1 MNPAARLKR
10 VTSAVLAVA
19 LVGCSVTRPP
29 GPPPPAAPPP
39 VAVPPPPGPALESKP
54 PLPPA
59 SVGPRAAEPVEGGA
73 EAKPAPPLVAPSIAP
88 PTPPGQGGRFVVL
101 NFDSA
106 DVETVVHAASEIL
119 GFNYVIAPDVRGKV
133 TVQTSGRIPQEDVFN
148 VLLAVLEV
156 HGFTAVK
163 AGALYKI
170 VRIPDAVT
178 RAVPTVVGTS
188 LEPARD
194 PDQIITQIVPVRFAN
209 VNDLR
214 TLLQPL
220 ISPQRGALIPHR
232 ETNILIITDT
242 ASNVRRLLGIVR
254 LVDVE
259 VALEEIQIIP
269 LQFADAGE
277 LAQILN
283 QLFASGRLRGATPA
297 VGPVLAPGAP
307 AAAPRVGGE
316 SAVERP
322 PLILAERRSNSLVI
336 NARRNELETIRSLIA
351 RLDVN
356 ITGGRR
362 IFIYYAENAK
372 AKDLAATMNAI
383 YGKETAAASTAPGTL
398 RQAAGEPPRPP
409 TGTVYGPG
417 APLGAAAPTGAGPSV
432 AEAALVEGQFRFIA
446 DETTNA
452 IILATYPRFWS
463 EFEQTLRQLDRSPRQ
478 VLIEVMVAEITLTDE
493 TKLGLEWALREGR
506 FSLSSAPGLGT
517 NAAGTLQAR
526 PTFSIPSTD
535 PLSTL
540 AGFNAF
546 TFATDRFFA
555 ALNALAT
562 QNLANV
568 LSSPSIMTSE
578 NKKAVINVSDSI
590 PIVTSQQVPI
600 GGTTTPTATATTSVI
615 GTQSVEYRDAGVILT
630 VTPRIGERGTVA
642 LDVKQEVNDVGDPEP
657 PTGSRR
663 IIKREAETSVV
674 LVNNQTLVLGGLIR
688 DRRGKTQRGI
698 PVLQDIPIL
707 GYLFGV
713 KDHTIQKT
721 ELLILITPRVIG
733 TALDA
738 ATVTDAFR
746 RASPQF
752 EQSLQKGVKLP
763 PTMPGAPQPQ
773 PPAPAAPPLIPLP
786 RSAPPVFPA
795 PLAAPSVPPASMAP
809 APAESG
815 AAPPAPAPIAPPSLP
830 PAPETAP
837 PPR

>member
-1 MNPAARLKR
+1 
-10 VTSAVLAVA
+10 
-19 LVGCSVTRPP
+19 
-29 GPPPPAAPPP
+29 
-39 VAVPPPPGPALESKP
+39 
-54 PLPPA
+54 
-59 SVGPRAAEPVEGGA
+59 
-73 EAKPAPPLVAPSIAP
+73 
-88 PTPPGQGGRFVVL
+88 VL

-106 DVETVVHAASEIL
+106 DVETVVHAASEVL

-163 AGALYKI
+163 TGTLYKI
-170 VRIPDAVT
+170 VRIPDAAT
-178 RAVPTVVGTS
+178 RAVPTVVGTT

-194 PDQIITQIVPVRFAN
+194 PDEILTQIVPVRFTN

-220 ISPQRGALIPHR
+220 VSPQRGSLIAHR
-232 ETNILIITDT
+232 ETNILILTDT
-242 ASNVRRLLGIVR
+242 ASNIRRLLDIVR

-277 LAQILN
+277 LAQILT
-283 QLFASGRLRGATPA
+283 QLFASGRLRPAGAPA
-297 VGPVLAPGAP
+297 AAPVSAPAPGAP
-307 AAAPRVGGE
+307 AAPAPRAPG
-316 SAVERP
+316 AAAERP
-322 PLILAERRSNSLVI
+322 PLILAERRSNVLVV
-336 NARRNELETIRSLIA
+336 NARRNELETIKSLIA

-362 IFIYYAENAK
+362 IFIYFAENAK

-383 YGKETAAASTAPGTL
+383 YGKETGAASTAPATL
-398 RQAAGEPPRPP
+398 RQAAGEPRQPP
-409 TGTVYGPG
+409 TGTVYAPTAPPPPPPG
-417 APLGAAAPTGAGPSV
+417 AASGTGV
-432 AEAALVEGQFRFIA
+432 AEASLVEGQFRFIA
-446 DETTNA
+446 DEATNS

-478 VLIEVMVAEITLTDE
+478 VLVEVLVAEITLTDE
-493 TKLGLEWALREGR
+493 TKLGIEWAVREGR
-506 FSLSSAPGLGT
+506 FDFSNAPGLGT
-517 NAAGTLQAR
+517 NAAGTLQGR
-526 PTFSIPSTD
+526 PTFKIPTAATAGATTAI
-535 PLSTL
+535 STL
-540 AGFNAF
+540 AGFNLF
-546 TFATDRFFA
+546 TLATDRFFA
-555 ALNALAT
+555 ALNAFAAA
-562 QNLANV
+562 NLANV

-600 GGTTTPTATATTSVI
+600 GGTTTPTAANTTSVI

-642 LDVKQEVNDVGDPEP
+642 LEVKQEVNDVGDPEP

-674 LVNNQTLVLGGLIR
+674 LLNNQTLVLGGLIR
-688 DRRGKTQRGI
+688 DRRGKVERGI

-707 GYLFGV
+707 GYFFGA
-713 KDHTIQKT
+713 KTHTLQKT

-738 ATVTDAFR
+738 ATVTDAMR
-746 RASPQF
+746 KASPQI
-752 EQSLQKGVKLP
+752 EESLKKGVRLP
-763 PTMPGAPQPQ
+763 PTSPGAPPPP
-773 PPAPAAPPLIPLP
+773 PPAPAAPPLLPLP
-786 RSAPPVFPA
+786 QSAPPPA
-795 PLAAPSVPPASMAP
+795 PGSSVAPGITAPPEPVAP
-809 APAESG
+809 APPA
-815 AAPPAPAPIAPPSLP
+815 AAAPVPAPPAGQQ
-830 PAPETAP
+830 
-837 PPR
+837 